1 MQARTVVLEAASA
14 VVSDPEASPVPAGD
28 WQPTACVL
36 CACNCGIEVQ
46 VSGNAITRVKGDR
59 AHPAS
64 KGYACE
70 KAQRLPYYQSNPRIL
85 SPLRRTPAGDYEKVD
100 WETAIAEVAAGL
112 ARVRDEHGG
121 ASIFYYGG
129 GGQGN
134 HLGGAY
140 AGATRSALG
149 VRFSSNALAQEK
161 TGELWIDAHLFGH
174 VTHTAPDFEH
184 AQVAVFVGKNPW
196 QAHGFPHARP
206 TLKAI
211 AADPQRSLIVI
222 DPRRTETAEMADI
235 HLRVRPGGDAFLLAA
250 MLAILVQ
257 EDLVD
262 RAFLETRAQSYE
274 DVIAA
279 VRDIDV
285 DAYCRRAG
293 VDAALVRDA
302 ARLIG
307 TATTV
312 SILEDLG
319 IQQAPHSTL
328 NSYLEKL
335 LWALTGHFARPG
347 CTNLH
352 TQFAPGGLVGRSR
365 ESRRR
370 TPGSGERVIAGM
382 FPAAAIPD
390 AVLTD
395 DPARFH
401 AAIIESSNPVHS
413 LPDSPRMR
421 EAMAALD
428 FSVVIDITMTETAR
442 CADYVLPA
450 PTQYEKYECTFF
462 NLEFPTNV
470 FQLRAPVIPAPH
482 GPLGEP
488 EIHRRIV
495 RALGAVTD
503 DDLAGLQEAAEQGL
517 AAYGAAFSARLAERP
532 HLVGLA
538 PVVLY
543 ETLGPTLPDGAAAAA
558 ALWGSAQMCAATY
571 PESVRGA
578 GFAGDGLALGDA
590 LFEAVLAQRRGLIF
604 TVDEPDVNWE
614 WIRRARPSGRLD
626 LAIPELLDELAQ
638 LPDED
643 EILDRD
649 FPLILSAGERRSN
662 TAQTLIRDPAW
673 RKRDPH
679 GALRISP
686 EDARALG
693 LDADTLVDVV
703 TQRGRCQ
710 TPIEITDMMRVGN
723 ISLPNGLGLANGP
736 DGPVTGVP
744 PNELTSSGRRDWLAG
759 TPWHK
764 HVPARVE
771 IVGRDPSVPTPPTAV

>member
-1 MQARTVVLEAASA
+1 MSVAAKA
-14 VVSDPEASPVPAGD
+14 PDD

-36 CACNCGIEVQ
+36 CACNCGVEVL
-46 VSGNAITRVKGDR
+46 VAGSSIARVKGDR

-70 KAQRLPYYQSNPRIL
+70 KAQRLAYYQSNPRIL
-85 SPLRRTPAGDYEKVD
+85 SPLRRTRDGHYEEVD
-100 WETAIAEVAAGL
+100 WDTAITEVAAGL
-112 ARVRDEHGG
+112 SRVRDQHGG

-140 AGATRSALG
+140 SGATRSALG

-161 TGELWIDAHLFGH
+161 TGEIWIDAHLFGH
-174 VTHTAPDFEH
+174 VTHTAPDFER

-196 QAHGFPHARP
+196 MAHGFPHARP

-211 AADPQRSLIVI
+211 AADPERTLIVI
-222 DPRRTETAEMADI
+222 DPRRTETADLADI
-235 HLRVRPGGDAFLLAA
+235 HLQVRPGGDAFLLSA
-250 MLAILVQ
+250 MLAVLVQ
-257 EDLVD
+257 EDLLD
-262 RAFLETRAQSYE
+262 HAFLEEHAQGHE
-274 DVIAA
+274 GVVAA

-285 DAYCRRAG
+285 EVYCRRAG
-293 VDAALVRDA
+293 VAGDLVREA
-302 ARLIG
+302 ARVIG
-307 TATTV
+307 TGDSV

-335 LWALTGHFARPG
+335 LWALTGNFARAG

-352 TQFAPGGLVGRSR
+352 TQFSPGGLVGRSR

-370 TPGSGERVIAGM
+370 TPGTGERVIGGM

-395 DPARFH
+395 DPDRFR

-428 FSVVIDITMTETAR
+428 FSVVIDITMTETAQ

-462 NLEFPTNV
+462 NLEFPENV
-470 FQLRAPVIPAPH
+470 FQLRAPVIPAPA

-488 EIHRRIV
+488 EIHRRLV
-495 RALGAVTD
+495 RALGALSD
-503 DDLAGLQEAAEQGL
+503 EDLVGLREAAEQGL
-517 AAYGAAFSARLAERP
+517 GSYATAFAARLAERP
-532 HLVGLA
+532 HLIRLA

-543 ETLGPTLPDGAAAAA
+543 ETLGPTLADDAAPAA
-558 ALWGSAQMCAATY
+558 ALWGAAQMCAVTY
-571 PESVRGA
+571 PESVRAA
-578 GFAGDGLALGDA
+578 GFEGDGADLGNA
-590 LFEAVLAQRRGLIF
+590 LFEAVLREKRGLVF
-604 TVDEPDVNWE
+604 TVDEYDVNWD

-626 LAIPELLDELAQ
+626 LSIPELLEELAGLAQ
-638 LPDED
+638 DDEPTD
-643 EILDRD
+643 PD
-649 FPLILSAGERRSN
+649 FPFILSAGERRSN

-679 GALRISP
+679 GALRVSP
-686 EDARALG
+686 TDALSLG
-693 LDADTLVDVV
+693 LEQGAVVEVV
-703 TQRGRCQ
+703 TRRGRCT
-710 TPIEITDMMRVGN
+710 TPIEITDMMRPGN

-736 DGPVTGVP
+736 GGPVTGVP
-744 PNELTSSGRRDWLAG
+744 PNELTSSDRRDWLAG

-764 HVPARVE
+764 HVPARIE
-771 IVGRDPSVPTPPTAV
+771 PLGSRTNTDPG

>member
-1 MQARTVVLEAASA
+1 MSVAPKADT
-14 VVSDPEASPVPAGD
+14 GD

-36 CACNCGIEVQ
+36 CACNCGVEVL
-46 VSGNAITRVKGDR
+46 VAEGSIARVKGDR

-70 KAQRLPYYQSNPRIL
+70 KAQRLAYYQGNPRIL
-85 SPLRRTPAGDYEKVD
+85 SPLRRAPGGDYEEVD
-100 WETAIAEVAAGL
+100 WDTAIAEVAAGL
-112 ARVRDEHGG
+112 SRVRDEHGG
-121 ASIFYYGG
+121 ASVFYYGG

-140 AGATRSALG
+140 SGATRSALG

-161 TGELWIDAHLFGH
+161 TGEIWIDAHLFGH
-174 VTHTAPDFEH
+174 VTHTAPDFER

-196 QAHGFPHARP
+196 MAHGFSHARP

-211 AADPQRSLIVI
+211 AADPDRALIVI
-222 DPRRTETAEMADI
+222 DPRRTETAELADI
-235 HLRVRPGGDAFLLAA
+235 HLRVRPGGDAFLLSA
-250 MLAILVQ
+250 MLAVLVQ
-257 EDLVD
+257 EELLDHP
-262 RAFLETRAQSYE
+262 FLEEHAQGQQ
-274 DVIAA
+274 DVVTA
-279 VRDIDV
+279 VRDLDV

-293 VDAALVRDA
+293 VEVDLAREA
-302 ARLIG
+302 ARRIG
-307 TATTV
+307 TADSV

-335 LWALTGHFARPG
+335 LWALTGNFARPG

-352 TQFAPGGLVGRSR
+352 TQFSPGGLVGRSR

-370 TPGSGERVIAGM
+370 TPGTGERVIGGM
-382 FPAAAIPD
+382 FPAAAFPD

-395 DPARFH
+395 DPNRFR

-428 FSVVIDITMTETAR
+428 FRVVIDITMTETAQ

-462 NLEFPTNV
+462 NLEFPRNV
-470 FQLRAPVIPAPH
+470 FQLRAPVIPAPA

-488 EIHRRIV
+488 EIHRRLV
-495 RALGAVTD
+495 RALGAVSD
-503 DDLAGLQEAAEQGL
+503 EDLAGLHEAAEQGL
-517 AAYGAAFSARLAERP
+517 DVYAQALAARLAERP

-538 PVVLY
+538 AVVLY
-543 ETLGPTLPDGAAAAA
+543 ETLGPALPDDAAAAA
-558 ALWGSAQMCAATY
+558 ALWGAAQMCAATY
-571 PESVRGA
+571 PESVRAA
-578 GFAGDGLALGDA
+578 GFQRDGAALGNE
-590 LFEAVLAQRRGLIF
+590 LFEAVLREKRGLVF
-604 TVDEPDVNWE
+604 TVDDHNINWD
-614 WIRRARPSGRLD
+614 WIRRGRPSGRLD
-626 LAIPELLDELAQ
+626 LAIPELLDELAG

-643 EILDRD
+643 ELVDSE
-649 FPLILSAGERRSN
+649 FPFILSAGERRSN

-686 EDARALG
+686 VDAAPLG
-693 LDADTLVDVV
+693 LEAGALVEVV
-703 TQRGRCQ
+703 TRRGRCT
-710 TPIEITDMMRVGN
+710 TPIEITDMMRAGN
-723 ISLPNGLGLANGP
+723 ISLPNGLGLAHGP
-736 DGPVTGVP
+736 GGPVTGVP
-744 PNELTSSGRRDWLAG
+744 PNELTSGDRRDWLAG

-764 HVPARVE
+764 HVPARIEPLVSSE
-771 IVGRDPSVPTPPTAV
+771 RTEPHPDERAAT

>member
-1 MQARTVVLEAASA
+1 MSVATKSA
-14 VVSDPEASPVPAGD
+14 VDE

-36 CACNCGIEVQ
+36 CACNCGVEVQ
-46 VSGNAITRVKGDR
+46 VADGSITRVKGDK

-70 KAQRLPYYQSNPRIL
+70 KAQRLAYYQNNPRIL
-85 SPLRRTPAGDYEKVD
+85 SPLRRTPAGEYEEVD
-100 WETAIAEVAAGL
+100 WDTAIAEVAAGL

-140 AGATRSALG
+140 SGATRSALG

-161 TGELWIDAHLFGH
+161 TGEIWIDAHLFGH
-174 VTHTAPDFEH
+174 VTHTAPDFER

-196 QAHGFPHARP
+196 MAHGFPRARP

-211 AADPQRSLIVI
+211 AADPDRTMIVI
-222 DPRRTETAEMADI
+222 DPRLTETAELADI
-235 HLRVRPGGDAFLLAA
+235 HLRVRPGADAFLLSA
-250 MLAILVQ
+250 MLAVLVA
-257 EDLVD
+257 EDLLD
-262 RAFLETRAQSYE
+262 HTFLDEHAQGH
-274 DVIAA
+274 DAVVAA
-279 VRDIDV
+279 VRAIDV

-293 VDAALVRDA
+293 VDADLVRQA
-302 ARLIG
+302 ARVIG
-307 TATTV
+307 TAQSV

-335 LWALTGHFARPG
+335 LWALTGNFARPG

-352 TQFAPGGLVGRSR
+352 SQFSPGGLVGRSR

-370 TPGSGERVIAGM
+370 TPGTGERVIGGM

-395 DPARFH
+395 APDRFR

-421 EAMAALD
+421 EAMAALQ
-428 FSVVIDITMTETAR
+428 FSVVIDITMTETAQ

-462 NLEFPTNV
+462 NLEFPENV
-470 FQLRAPVIPAPH
+470 FQLRTPIIPAPA

-488 EIHRRIV
+488 EIHRRLV
-495 RALGAVTD
+495 RALGALSD
-503 DDLAGLQEAAEQGL
+503 EDLTGLREAAEQGL
-517 AAYGAAFSARLAERP
+517 DSYAQAFAARLTDRP
-532 HLVGLA
+532 HLAGLA
-538 PVVLY
+538 AVVLY
-543 ETLGPTLPDGAAAAA
+543 ETLGPTLPDHAAAAA
-558 ALWGSAQMCAATY
+558 ALWGAAQMCAATY
-571 PESVRGA
+571 PESVRAA
-578 GFAGDGLALGDA
+578 GFVGDGAALGNR
-590 LFEAVLAQRRGLIF
+590 LFEAVLREQRGLVF
-604 TVDEPDVNWE
+604 TVDDHDINWE
-614 WIRRARPSGRLD
+614 WIGRARPSGRLD
-626 LAIPELLDELAQ
+626 LSIGELLEELAG

-643 EILDRD
+643 ELIDPE

-686 EDARALG
+686 TDAQSLG
-693 LDADTLVDVV
+693 LEPDALVEVV
-703 TQRGRCQ
+703 TRRGRCT
-710 TPIEITDMMRVGN
+710 TPIEITDMMRPGN

-736 DGPVTGVP
+736 GGPVTGVP
-744 PNELTSSGRRDWLAG
+744 PNELTSSDRRDWLAG

-764 HVPARVE
+764 HVPARIE
-771 IVGRDPSVPTPPTAV
+771 PLLAPTTDPVPAAP